1 MLLERRLLGES
12 DIHFSACRLRETSLS
27 YVAGDDASLDRLM
40 ETDGGQS
47 CADEIRAADRSLF
60 FGLFPRPRSPPPRTD
75 GEAGPSTS
83 GVSGAGDEVIDM
95 DVDGEAEA
103 RAGGEAASGGDD
115 ASRGEAKRV
124 RPSGVR
130 RGSKGKKAK
139 RGHNQRQDAA
149 RHGGTDDGR

>member
-1 MLLERRLLGES
+1 MNECICLGES
-12 DIHFSACRLRETSLS
+12 DIHFDECELREIFAWELRNRH
-27 YVAGDDASLDRLM
+27 DDASRDRLI

-47 CADEIRAADRSLF
+47 CADELKAADRSLF

-103 RAGGEAASGGDD
+103 RAGGEAASDAAAGGETS
-115 ASRGEAKRV
+115 AGGAAAAGGAGSKRKRRGAKRA
-124 RPSGVR
+124 SGR
-130 RGSKGKKAK
+130 TR
-139 RGHNQRQDAA
+139 QREAA
-149 RHGGTDDGR
+149 E